1 MALARIRSA
10 MSVIMYNLFLAY
22 LYHIHKSPRA
32 RVGDSL
38 PLENPPTKILYMGG
52 LFCYLFSVWEH
63 NKAMSLFSA
72 CPHPLRKFLQEPMAP
87 YHLVSHRRAYCNCEF
102 TILVIWSVLSLL
114 LCMAAW
120 RMRTQPWPF
129 ISLYSCSFVVPVE
142 LWEEFL
148 THTLQ
153 IKSLSLSWDSMFLY
167 VNNLLTSARGI
178 TLEFVQFACSCYCDY
193 WKGGD
198 VGEWENMRGREGE
211 WIMGGY
217 ESRKLR
223 GRRGVWQ
230 WNSERWWVG

>member
-1 MALARIRSA
+1 MAYGRIRSA
-10 MSVIMYNLFLAY
+10 MSVIMHNLFLAY
-22 LYHIHKSPRA
+22 IYYIHRSPRA
-32 RVGDSL
+32 RVGDPL
-38 PLENPPTKILYMGG
+38 PLENPPQKFSTWGAFFVTLSPYGNIIRLWAFFG
-52 LFCYLFSVWEH
+52 L
-63 NKAMSLFSA
+63 
-72 CPHPLRKFLQEPMAP
+72 PPPPLRKFPHGP
-87 YHLVSHRRAYCNCEF
+87 SHLVSHRSAYCTCEF

-198 VGEWENMRGREGE
+198 VGEWENKRGREG
-211 WIMGGY
+211 Y
-217 ESRKLR
+217 
-223 GRRGVWQ
+223 
-230 WNSERWWVG
+230 